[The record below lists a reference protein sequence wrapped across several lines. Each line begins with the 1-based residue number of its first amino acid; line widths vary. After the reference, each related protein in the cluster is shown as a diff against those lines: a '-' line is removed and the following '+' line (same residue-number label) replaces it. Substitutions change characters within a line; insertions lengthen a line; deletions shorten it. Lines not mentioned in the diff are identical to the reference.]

1 MSGSKRRSA
10 LPAPVTVPRVAGG
23 KAGAVREPTFTPVR
37 SPGQRDA
44 PVLALPLH
52 DERGV
57 RMRDDWPLRS
67 YLELGILPGSVPCAR
82 LHTTQVLWEWGLAEL
97 SDSVELLVSE
107 LVTNAIRVSE
117 SMEQTSSV
125 RLWLR
130 SDKSRV
136 LMLVWDANP
145 RPPVRIEASEDAEGG
160 RGLLLVEAI
169 SDRWNWYPPNGMD
182 GKIVWAEVSLSPP
195 DELPHRVPGKYR

>member
-1 MSGSKRRSA
+1 
-10 LPAPVTVPRVAGG
+10 
-23 KAGAVREPTFTPVR
+23 
-37 SPGQRDA
+37 
-44 PVLALPLH
+44 
-52 DERGV
+52 
-57 RMRDDWPLRS
+57 MRDDWPLRS

-107 LVTNAIRVSE
+107 LVTNAIRVSA
-117 SMEQTSSV
+117 SMEHVSSV

-130 SDKSRV
+130 SDKTRV

-145 RPPVRIEASEDAEGG
+145 RPPVRIEATEDAESG

-169 SDRWNWYPPNGMD
+169 SDTWNWYQPNGMD
-182 GKIVWAEVSLSPP
+182 GKIVWAEVSREPP
-195 DELPHRVPGKYR
+195 LKLPRRVPGKYT

>member
-1 MSGSKRRSA
+1 MSGKHRPA
-10 LPAPVTVPRVAGG
+10 LPAPITAPRAVGG

-44 PVLALPLH
+44 PEPTLPLH
-52 DERGV
+52 DERGA

-82 LHTTQVLWEWGLAEL
+82 LHTTQVLWEWGLSEL

-107 LVTNAIRVSE
+107 LVTNAVRVSQ
-117 SMEQTSSV
+117 SMEQASCV

-136 LMLVWDANP
+136 LILVWDANP
-145 RPPVRIEASEDAEGG
+145 RPPVRIDAASDAESG

-169 SDRWNWYPPNGMD
+169 SDTWNWYRPSGMD
-182 GKIVWAEVSLSPP
+182 GKIVWAEVSRKPP
-195 DELPHRVPGKYR
+195 LKLPRRVPGKYT